1 MNRIALRLYPYRDGG
16 QRNSLNRLGSC
27 GLIRGLLAAAL
38 LAAPTFASAAPTVAT
53 NLPPVFVAAFSD
65 ESGGRVGEG
74 MAEAVRDLLL
84 ASLGARPGMRLVD
97 RDDLERVLSEL
108 TLTLSGL
115 TDPARGVQVGRLLGA
130 RRLVT
135 GSILPG
141 EEGIALVAHVLDVDT
156 GVVQASCKAEGP
168 ASEVPERAAELADQ
182 IAAALKLPF
191 DPGTAVRL
199 ERAPLASLH
208 YLRGLGSF
216 HAGDYDRAIMEF
228 AVSDELGVD
237 NPALHAWSGCAY
249 EALEEPEHA
258 VIDFRRYL
266 ELASDGPE
274 AAEIRLRLTRCE
286 ARLKESPADGAAR
299 SADDTAEGSAP

>member
-1 MNRIALRLYPYRDGG
+1 MNRNRYQCLPRLAPKGGSLRHGCR
-16 QRNSLNRLGSC
+16 
-27 GLIRGLLAAAL
+27 LIRGLLTAAL
-38 LAAPTFASAAPTVAT
+38 VCAAHSAPAAPPAVT
-53 NLPPVFVAAFSD
+53 NAPPVFIAAFSD
-65 ESGGRVGEG
+65 ETGGRVGEG

-84 ASLGARPGMRLVD
+84 ASLATRPGMRLVD

-130 RRLVT
+130 QRLVT

-141 EEGIALVAHVLDVDT
+141 EEGVALVAHVLDVET
-156 GVVQASCKAEGP
+156 GVVQTSCKAEGP
-168 ASEVPERAAELADQ
+168 ASEVPERASELADR
-182 IAAALKLPF
+182 IAEALKLPF

-237 NPALHAWSGCAY
+237 NPALHAWSGRAY

-258 VIDFRRYL
+258 VVDFRRYL
-266 ELASDGPE
+266 ELAPDGPE
-274 AAEIRLRLTRCE
+274 TEEIRQRLARCE
-286 ARLKESPADGAAR
+286 ARLKERPAADAAR
-299 SADDTAEGSAP
+299 AAGDTEEGSVP